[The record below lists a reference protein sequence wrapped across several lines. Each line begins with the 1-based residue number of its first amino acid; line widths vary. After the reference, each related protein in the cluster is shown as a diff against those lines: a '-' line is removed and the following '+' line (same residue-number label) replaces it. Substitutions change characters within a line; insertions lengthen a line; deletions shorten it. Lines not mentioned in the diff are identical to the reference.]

1 MDTMEKIESENS
13 RLGKIAGRVNWPVII
28 SGIASLILKFSTG
41 TLLPSWQIVLKGM
54 KLDLDTGF
62 RGMYMFPIRGY
73 FDTVAVENDIK
84 QGTFNTLTGYSY
96 TLAEPGRKK
105 ISFD

>member
-1 MDTMEKIESENS
+1 MEEIEAKNS

-73 FDTVAVENDIK
+73 FDTGYVENGLK
-84 QGTFNTLTGYSY
+84 QG
-96 TLAEPGRKK
+96 A
-105 ISFD
+105 FDT